1 MVFEEEMNEKSHL
14 GKFFFAALSG
24 IFLYISLTSFFPVL
38 QTLIDQAGK
47 LPRSEPSADCSLLE
61 SECPDKTFASRK
73 EEIDKVIAG

>member
-1 MVFEEEMNEKSHL
+1 MIFEEEMDERPHL

-47 LPRSEPSADCSLLE
+47 LALSSSPFT
-61 SECPDKTFASRK
+61 PDGKT
-73 EEIDKVIAG
+73 